1 MSTQTD
7 AVQEDGVPFRLLH
20 VGVNCS
26 TSEEADQLTS
36 LYCSMLGMK
45 PSENPASYF
54 VGSSIEVMKSPYL
67 GTHGHMAYG
76 VPNMEKALDFLSQRG
91 FLPDMGTA
99 VYNEEGK
106 LSVVYLKG
114 EFGGFAIHLKLI

>member
-91 FLPDMGTA
+91 FLPDMG
-99 VYNEEGK
+99 K
-106 LSVVYLKG
+106 LAVVYLKG